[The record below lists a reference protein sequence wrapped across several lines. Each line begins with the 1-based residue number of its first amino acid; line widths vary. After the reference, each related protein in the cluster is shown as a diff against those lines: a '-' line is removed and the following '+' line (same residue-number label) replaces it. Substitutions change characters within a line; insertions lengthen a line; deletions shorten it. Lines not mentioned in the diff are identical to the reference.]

1 MRCPFCG
8 SEDTKVIDSRSYLEG
23 NAIKRR
29 RECASCQRRYSTFER
44 VEEVPLFVVKKD
56 QRRVP
61 FKKEK
66 VMRGLTH
73 ASVKRN
79 ISREDLEKIVYEV
92 EKNIHNSLKNE
103 ISTRELGEMIL
114 EKLKKIDQVA
124 YVRFASVYKEFDD
137 VKSFIELIEGME
149 EEKK

>member
-1 MRCPFCG
+1 MRCPFCA

-61 FKKEK
+61 FEKEK

-92 EKNIHNSLKNE
+92 EKNIHNSLK
-103 ISTRELGEMIL
+103 
-114 EKLKKIDQVA
+114 K
-124 YVRFASVYKEFDD
+124 
-137 VKSFIELIEGME
+137 
-149 EEKK
+149 